1 MYALIS
7 NFFGYLQL
15 YTSRI
20 IPILMLGG
28 IVECLFLFLIYK
40 GYIQYKQK
48 SFTGIITGTLLSMS
62 IALIIVMTLYG
73 RRMGMESEWRVV
85 PFTSYIEVFRE
96 GNIEVLLQIIMNIVM
111 FVPVGILLPCCFQW
125 FEKNKRVFFFAI
137 LFSGIIECTQ
147 GIFKMGMFE
156 ADDILGN
163 AFGVELGFFLFCL
176 MRKIYRKFVGF
187 HE

>member
-73 RRMGMESEWRVV
+73 RRSGVESEWRVV
-85 PFTSYIEVFRE
+85 PFASYIEVFRE
-96 GNIEVLLQIIMNIVM
+96 GNIEILLQIIMNVLM
-111 FVPVGILLPCCFQW
+111 FVPIGILLPCCFQW
-125 FEKNKRVFFFAI
+125 FEKNKRVFLFTVI
-137 LFSGIIECTQ
+137 FSGIIECTQ

-163 AFGVELGFFLFCL
+163 AFGAELGFFFFYLL
-176 MRKIYRKFVGF
+176 RKIYRKFVGF

>member
-20 IPILMLGG
+20 ILTIMLGG
-28 IVECLFLFLIYK
+28 ILECLFLFLIYK

-48 SFTGIITGTLLSMS
+48 SFIGIITGTLLAMS
-62 IALIIVMTLYG
+62 VALIIVMTLYG
-73 RRMGMESEWRVV
+73 RRPGVESEWRVV

-147 GIFKMGMFE
+147 GIFRMGMFE

-163 AFGVELGFFLFCL
+163 VLGAELGFSLFYL
-176 MRKIYRKFVGF
+176 VRKICQKFVGF